1 MLDARPV
8 GGPVGGDVPSVAV
21 TIHGEGFADFGGMLS
36 LGLGLGLALA
46 LALALTLTLTL
57 TLTTNQGRGLGGG
70 RWREEHGRDDLGRD
84 HTGGRYRE
92 IWGICTGCIGGTS
105 DADRS
110 GEIVQEGAA

>member
-46 LALALTLTLTL
+46 LALALTLALTL
-57 TLTTNQGRGLGGG
+57 TKIPT
-70 RWREEHGRDDLGRD
+70 RWHALVRRRCEPHGRLR
-84 HTGGRYRE
+84 
-92 IWGICTGCIGGTS
+92 
-105 DADRS
+105 AK
-110 GEIVQEGAA
+110 